1 MPSLKLAAIAF
12 AVVTLTAMAA
22 CQEAP
27 ARPPREFDGARAFE
41 YASQQ
46 VAFGPRIPNTE
57 GHRREAAW
65 LDSLLRARADTL
77 IVQSWTHVT
86 GKGDSLALTN
96 FIARFRP
103 AAAERVL
110 FLAHWDTRPYSDG
123 PNAKQKNV
131 PVPGANDGA
140 SGVAVLLGVADALK
154 RTPPSIGVDLLFVDG
169 EDYADFGDQANDVLI
184 GSRYY
189 GTHQVPGA
197 KPGYAVLF
205 DMVGDRDLRIAPEG
219 NSLIAAPEIMTMIW
233 NTARLVGHDSVFVEG
248 QGTSLTDD
256 HLELQKA
263 GIRAVD
269 VVDFEYPYW
278 HTGED
283 TLDKISAASLGV
295 VGDVAMALV
304 RTAGGKAEGR

>member
-1 MPSLKLAAIAF
+1 MPSFRLAALALP
-12 AVVTLTAMAA
+12 AVTLAAFAA

-27 ARPPREFDGARAFE
+27 ARPPREFDGARALE
-41 YASQQ
+41 YAAQQ
-46 VAFGPRIPNTE
+46 VAFGPRVPNTD
-57 GHRREAAW
+57 GHRRQAAW
-65 LDSLLRARADTL
+65 LDSLLRQRADTV
-77 IVQSWTHVT
+77 IVQAWTHVT
-86 GKGDSLALTN
+86 AKGDSLALTN
-96 FIARFRP
+96 LIARFRP
-103 AAAERVL
+103 DASRRLL

-154 RTPPSIGVDLLFVDG
+154 RTPPTIGVDLLFVDG
-169 EDYADFGDQANDVLI
+169 EDYADFGTEANDVLI

-189 GTHQVPGA
+189 GTHQVPGP
-197 KPGYAVLF
+197 KPEYAVLF

-233 NTARLVGHDSVFVEG
+233 KTAKLVGHDNVFVDG

-256 HLELQKA
+256 HMELQKA

-269 VVDFEYPYW
+269 VVDFDYPYW

-283 TLDKISAASLGV
+283 TMDKISAASLGV

-304 RTAGGKAEGR
+304 RRGLDGQ